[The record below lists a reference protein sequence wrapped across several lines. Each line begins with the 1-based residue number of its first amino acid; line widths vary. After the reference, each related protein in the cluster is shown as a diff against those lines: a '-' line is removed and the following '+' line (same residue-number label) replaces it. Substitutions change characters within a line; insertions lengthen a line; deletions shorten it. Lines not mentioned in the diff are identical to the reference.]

1 MDTYFIVVFVI
12 LLIYSLWV
20 KIDKKK
26 SKDKGED
33 LATLMLNNEWE
44 GVCKIARRHLVFW
57 SILLLS
63 SIADLAYRLY
73 NGLYPHTDIFFII
86 VFSVFFVRV
95 LMSYRNAHYNAGC
108 YSQHKE
114 TEREKI
120 RTFLDGCRITVIDSN
135 TRDAMQVWQD
145 AYKRD
150 QGNGYYPV
158 ILEVDDYYCDF
169 LDEESEN
176 TDDSSFRKWRH
187 DALCC
192 QPLDGKQILSGRIN
206 EQKADYTEEE
216 WQEEMVGDDAEYDP
230 ENELHIGSD
239 ELWLVEVPV
248 EHPWQVFAYIPM
260 GGWDDCPK
268 PEEQMAIAKYWQ
280 EQYDAKVIHISGNL
294 VEYILPHPVKS
305 DNLQLA
311 EEQYSYCPDFIEE
324 NYETLKTLE
333 NILSKASLWY
343 FWWD

>member
-1 MDTYFIVVFVI
+1 MATSIIAVFIV
-12 LLIYSLWV
+12 LLIYVLWT
-20 KIDKKK
+20 KTGKKRGTQ
-26 SKDKGED
+26 KGED
-33 LATLMLNNEWE
+33 IKTLILNNEWE
-44 GVCKIARRHLVFW
+44 EVCRIAQRDLEFW
-57 SILLLS
+57 GILLMGN
-63 SIADLAYRLY
+63 IVYLAYRLY
-73 NGLYPHTDIFFII
+73 NGLYPYTAIIFI
-86 VFSVFFVRV
+86 VVCAISFLRI
-95 LMSYRNAHYNAGC
+95 LKSYRNARLSNCFH
-108 YSQHKE
+108 HKK
-114 TEREKI
+114 TANDKI
-120 RTFLDGCRITVIDSN
+120 RTFLDGCRITVIDLNSQ
-135 TRDAMQVWQD
+135 DAMQAWQD
-145 AYKRD
+145 AYNRD

-158 ILEVDDYYCDF
+158 ILEVDDYYSDF

-176 TDDSSFRKWRH
+176 SDDSSFRKWRH

-192 QPLDGKQILSGRIN
+192 QPLDGKQILSERLK
-206 EQKADYTEEE
+206 ELKSDYTEEE
-216 WQEEMVGDDAEYDP
+216 WQEDIVGDDAENDVDD
-230 ENELHIGSD
+230 ELNIGSD

-294 VEYILPHPVKS
+294 VEYKLPHPVKS